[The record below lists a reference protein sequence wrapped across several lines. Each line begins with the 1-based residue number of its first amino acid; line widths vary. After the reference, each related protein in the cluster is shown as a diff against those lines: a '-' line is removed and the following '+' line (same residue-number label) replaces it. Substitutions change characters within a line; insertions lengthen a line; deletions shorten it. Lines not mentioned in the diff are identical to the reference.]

1 MGHRQPQQSGKHIY
15 MFMFIRKKPL
25 ILKCQLLR
33 QNVVG
38 GTNKATITGGLLID
52 GVTTC
57 NTKQIN
63 VIADTQVL
71 GKITLISGEITS
83 NLPFS
88 GPVKNTYMA
97 VGLGTVSSDGRLDG
111 GKRFVTLEDAQTQ
124 CSLDEACTGVTKE
137 VDNLSGFTKR
147 KGSLNPSFTK
157 EISWAKI
164 AATAGQAL
172 PWNINTGTNTG
183 DWVISK

>member
-1 MGHRQPQQSGKHIY
+1 

-38 GTNKATITGGLLID
+38 GINKAIITGGLLID
-52 GVTTC
+52 GVSTTC

-111 GKRFVTLEDAQTQ
+111 GK
-124 CSLDEACTGVTKE
+124 
-137 VDNLSGFTKR
+137 
-147 KGSLNPSFTK
+147 
-157 EISWAKI
+157 
-164 AATAGQAL
+164 
-172 PWNINTGTNTG
+172 
-183 DWVISK
+183 